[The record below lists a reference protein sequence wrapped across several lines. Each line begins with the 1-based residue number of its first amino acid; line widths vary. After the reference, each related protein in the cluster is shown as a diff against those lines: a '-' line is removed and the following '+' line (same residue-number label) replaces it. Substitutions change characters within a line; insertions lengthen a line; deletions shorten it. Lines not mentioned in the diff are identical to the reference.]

1 MERRKKVMNEKGF
14 TLIEIIAVLVIL
26 AIMAA
31 VAIPKYMNMQS
42 QAAIN
47 AASGALAAGASNVSM
62 TYANMLING
71 TSTANL
77 TAADVAANSSTS
89 LGDYTATYAAGAVGN
104 LSVVIT
110 VTPPAGQSVP
120 AANLTKTV
128 VLVP

>member
-1 MERRKKVMNEKGF
+1 MNEKGF

-77 TAADVAANSSTS
+77 TAANVAANSSTS